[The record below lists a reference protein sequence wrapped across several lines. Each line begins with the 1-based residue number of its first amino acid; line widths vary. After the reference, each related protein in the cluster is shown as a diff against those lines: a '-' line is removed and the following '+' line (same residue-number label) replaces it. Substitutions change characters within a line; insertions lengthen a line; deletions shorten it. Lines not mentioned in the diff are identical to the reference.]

1 MQAASLGLIMAYSSL
16 ESQHISI
23 AIPVTKV
30 APGKQENFGREIKVP
45 KISNLRPKSFY
56 HLG

>member
-23 AIPVTKV
+23 AIPVTNV
-30 APGKQENFGREIKVP
+30 APGEQENFGREIKVP
-45 KISNLRPKSFY
+45 KTSNLRPKSFY